1 MCLNNIRR
9 ISPDIIYINI
19 KQPKTSVLISQV
31 NWPDVINCP
40 GHFTSSNPVSISSTG
55 EILVLQK
62 KGTYSG
68 HVTLGNLA
76 KEELLW

>member
-1 MCLNNIRR
+1 MCLNNVRR

-19 KQPKTSVLISQV
+19 KQNFSLKSHKV

-40 GHFTSSNPVSISSTG
+40 GHFSSSNPVSISSTG

-62 KGTYSG
+62 KGSYSG
-68 HVTLGNLA
+68 HVTLGNSA